1 MLQVEAEGDEQ
12 YWANGTDWAN
22 SKDSLDAGTLP
33 KPDPV
38 SSAFATLNRAQ
49 SAIISSGAFWVSY
62 AMPLHWQGAMTT
74 RR

>member
-1 MLQVEAEGDEQ
+1 MNNTGRTAQTGRTAKTHSMPVHFQ
-12 YWANGTDWAN
+12 
-22 SKDSLDAGTLP
+22 

-49 SAIISSGAFWVSY
+49 SAIISSGAFWVSH
-62 AMPLHWQGAMTT
+62 AMPLHWQGAMAT